1 MFRRRQFITN
11 LGRGGQ
17 RESGFPLVSALLLVL
32 IVAVSVLAYG
42 IMRTERISP
51 QGKEEFLASAA
62 VPMSGTSTKARII
75 EAVGKMTVLPNEEE
89 PVLGTVQDPALLQD
103 QPFFRN
109 AMRGDRVLIYQRAK
123 RAILYRPSTGQIIE
137 TMPFEVPLEV
147 RGQ

>member
-1 MFRRRQFITN
+1 MFRKQKLVTT

-17 RESGFPLVSALLLVL
+17 RETGFPLVPALLLLL

-42 IMRTERISP
+42 VLRTNNAASP
-51 QGKEEFLASAA
+51 SEEEFLASAA
-62 VPMSGTSTKARII
+62 VPVAGTSTKTQII
-75 EAVGKMTVLPNEEE
+75 EAVGKMTVLPEGEE

-103 QPFFRN
+103 QPFFQN
-109 AMRGDRVLIYQRAK
+109 AKRGDRVLIYQRAK

-137 TMPFEVPLEV
+137 TMPFEVPLQV